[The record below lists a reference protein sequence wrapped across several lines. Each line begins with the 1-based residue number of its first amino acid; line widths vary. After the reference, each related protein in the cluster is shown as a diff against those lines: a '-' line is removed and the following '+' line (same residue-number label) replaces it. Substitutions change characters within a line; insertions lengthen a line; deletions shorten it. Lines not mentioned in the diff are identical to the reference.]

1 MTGGPESPRNPPE
14 SVPETGELGP
24 DSPWR
29 RAAVP
34 AEALVFPDTTPRKIR
49 LRRLFGRLR
58 GSNSGYGPKI
68 DDPAPKNVAPV
79 NLRRWTWEVLPH
91 VSETRDGSRLARLM
105 DRIAWHMTLP
115 DARYVLH
122 ADRIRRRRES
132 LLERALVRFA
142 ATLAGRPSRSPPW
155 LIGDRRDGNE

>member
-1 MTGGPESPRNPPE
+1 MTGGPESSRNPPE
-14 SVPETGELGP
+14 SGPETGGLGP

-29 RAAVP
+29 RAGVP
-34 AEALVFPDTTPRKIR
+34 AEALVFPDKTPRKIR

-58 GSNSGYGPKI
+58 GSNSGDGPEIGETGPK
-68 DDPAPKNVAPV
+68 DVAPI

-91 VSETRDGSRLARLM
+91 VSETRDGSRLTRLM

-132 LLERALVRFA
+132 LLEWTLVRFA
-142 ATLAGRPSRSPPW
+142 STLAGRPSRPPPW
-155 LIGDRRDGNE
+155 LVEDRRDGKK

>member
-1 MTGGPESPRNPPE
+1 MTVGRESSGNPPE
-14 SVPETGELGP
+14 SVPETGELEQ

-29 RAAVP
+29 RAGVP
-34 AEALVFPDTTPRKIR
+34 AEALVFPDTRPRKFR
-49 LRRLFGRLR
+49 LRRLLGRLR
-58 GSNSGYGPKI
+58 GSSSGDGPKI
-68 DDPAPKNVAPV
+68 DATGPRDVAPI

-91 VSETRDGSRLARLM
+91 VSETRDGSPLTRFM

-132 LLERALVRFA
+132 LPERALVRFA
-142 ATLAGRPSRSPPW
+142 ATLAGRPSGPPPW
-155 LIGDRRDGNE
+155 RVEDRRDGTK

>member
-1 MTGGPESPRNPPE
+1 MTAGRESSGNPPE
-14 SVPETGELGP
+14 SVPETGELEP
-24 DSPWR
+24 DHPWR
-29 RAAVP
+29 RAGVP
-34 AEALVFPDTTPRKIR
+34 AEVLVFPDTRPRKSR
-49 LRRLFGRLR
+49 LRRLLGRLR
-58 GSNSGYGPKI
+58 GSNSGDGPQI
-68 DDPAPKNVAPV
+68 RDSGPRDVAPI

-91 VSETRDGSRLARLM
+91 VSETRDGSSLTRFM

-142 ATLAGRPSRSPPW
+142 ATLAGRPSGPPPW
-155 LIGDRRDGNE
+155 RVEDRKDGEK